1 MIDLFINN
9 NVSGVTGNVSIND
22 NGDRTAD
29 YRLLDMDPKTGKFQ
43 TVMIYRGL
51 TAKIEDTDT
60 KIHWCG
66 NRDSP
71 PPDSPKCGFDGSLC
85 ESAGK
90 YG

>member
-1 MIDLFINN
+1 
-9 NVSGVTGNVSIND
+9 
-22 NGDRTAD
+22 
-29 YRLLDMDPKTGKFQ
+29 MDPKTGKFQ

-90 YG
+90 